1 MHPFVARG
9 IPACVAL
16 MLTGCATG
24 IDMAKVE
31 PEKIYRT
38 GSNIAERDHALPS
51 NVETKTV
58 NTADPDRL
66 GLPMA
71 GKLPTGGG
79 H

>member
-1 MHPFVARG
+1 
-9 IPACVAL
+9 
-16 MLTGCATG
+16 
-24 IDMAKVE
+24 MAKVE